1 MTSYM
6 RLIVGLLGFSFYATG
21 ADYVCRAGE
30 LLPQAGEWLQAEGQD
45 YQGEIADPSD
55 SLA

>member
-6 RLIVGLLGFSFYATG
+6 RLIVGLLGFSFCATG